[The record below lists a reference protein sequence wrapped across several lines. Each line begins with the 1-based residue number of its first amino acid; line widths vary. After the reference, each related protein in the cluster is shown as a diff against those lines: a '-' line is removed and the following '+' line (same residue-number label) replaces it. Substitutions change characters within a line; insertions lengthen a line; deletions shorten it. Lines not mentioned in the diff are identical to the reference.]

1 MLSIFSPHLKDDVKM
16 TLEQRI
22 KRAER
27 FMLLMAK
34 TGDRARKEFRERIN
48 ILIDTQIRDEAVWRA
63 KSAAINEQI
72 RALAVAQVELTKSQ
86 KLTDQALRA
95 FINSQRKGRNGN
107 S

>member
-1 MLSIFSPHLKDDVKM
+1 M
-16 TLEQRI
+16 TLEQRL
-22 KRAER
+22 KRAEQ